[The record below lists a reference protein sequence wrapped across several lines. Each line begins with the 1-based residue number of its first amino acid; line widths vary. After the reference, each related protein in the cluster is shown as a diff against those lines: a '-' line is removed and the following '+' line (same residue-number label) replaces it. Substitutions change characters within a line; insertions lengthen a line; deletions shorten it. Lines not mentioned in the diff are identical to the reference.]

1 MYARHWPSSPKFN
14 MKLITTR
21 KMKRLRIC
29 VLVSARPSGSMPPL
43 FTLFSALARKA
54 SERMFWTW
62 GNLSRV
68 AASGPRISLTPVTL
82 AAGMLPLSM
91 FHNVR
96 PVTRSISPSMTLESC
111 ALNAGLPIG
120 FSVVIIQAGVALP
133 LPPLALPLLPR
144 PGHLGSVVA
153 RMLHPPAGT
162 LQYTDVDLTVSN
174 VSFFE
179 G

>member
-1 MYARHWPSSPKFN
+1 MRWWRIKMFN
-14 MKLITTR
+14 VKLITVRTMR
-21 KMKRLRIC
+21 KLRIC
-29 VLVSARPSGSMPPL
+29 VLVSVCPSGNA
-43 FTLFSALARKA
+43 TLFSASFSPLACGGSGRRFWTRVVLARA
-54 SERMFWTW
+54 SST
-62 GNLSRV
+62 GPGTNL
-68 AASGPRISLTPVTL
+68 LPVTL
-82 AAGMLPLSM
+82 VVGTLPLSM

-96 PVTRSISPSMTLESC
+96 PVTRSISPSMILESC

-120 FSVVIIQAGVALP
+120 FSAVIIQAGVALP
-133 LPPLALPLLPR
+133 LPPLPLPLLPR